1 MTKSEFIAPCCP
13 VPGKAVPVGHG
24 WQHEVKFDGYRVQIH
39 KAGKDVVI
47 FSGNGHDFTF
57 RFDTIAF
64 VLRDLPTKA
73 AVLDG
78 EIVQQRLGRPGL
90 RQVAPSR
97 G

>member
-1 MTKSEFIAPCCP
+1 
-13 VPGKAVPVGHG
+13 
-24 WQHEVKFDGYRVQIH
+24 
-39 KAGKDVVI
+39 VVI